1 MVQGRPEEEVHADL
15 WEAVR
20 AGLVFRLEN
29 AYTFLHDRVQEA
41 AYALIPES
49 ERAAAHLRIGRVL
62 ASRTVANEL
71 EEKIFEIVNQLD
83 RGAALITAPQER
95 VRVAELN
102 LIAGKRAKISTAYAS
117 ALTYFVA
124 GAALLAEDSW
134 ERRHDLT
141 FALEL
146 HRAECEFLTGEFGTA
161 EERLNVLSARTATT
175 SERASAAC
183 LRADLY
189 TTLDQSDR
197 AIAVGLEYLQ
207 DLGIE
212 WSPHPTEQE
221 VRREYECI
229 WRQLGSSTIEELIDL
244 PLTSDPVSLGTLD
257 VLTKIM
263 PPAFFT
269 DANLLSLAIC
279 RAVNLS
285 LQYGNSDGSCFA
297 YVMLGMIAGPHFGNY
312 QAGFRF
318 GRLGYEL
325 VQQPGL
331 KRFQART
338 YVSFG
343 NLVVPWTQHVLCGRD
358 PLRRAFEIAN
368 QSGDLTF
375 AAYSCGNLNS
385 NLLAA
390 GDPLVEVEREAES
403 GLQFA
408 QKARFG
414 FVVDWITPQLGLIRT
429 LRGLTPKFGS
439 FDDAGFDEVRY
450 ERHLSSNPAFAM
462 AECWYWIRKLQARFF
477 AGEYASALEASLN
490 AQQLLWSSPSCFET
504 AEYHFYSALS
514 RAASCD
520 SVAASERQQHLET
533 LAVHHRQ
540 LQVWAENCPENFE
553 NRAALVAAEIASLE
567 GRELDAERLYEQAI
581 RSARANGFVH
591 NEALANELAARFYAA
606 RGLETIAH
614 AYLRNARYC
623 YLRWGADGKVR
634 QLDALYPYL
643 RGELSPPGQATRI
656 AAPVEHLDLA
666 AIIRVSQ
673 ATSGEIVLEK
683 LINTLMRTA
692 LEQAG
697 AERSLLI
704 LGRGVEHRI
713 EAEARSDRDKDIIH
727 FRQSLITPSELPE
740 SLLRY
745 VIRTQESV
753 ILSDASAENIFSE
766 DEYIRRKCPRSVLC
780 LPLIKQRQLIGIL
793 YFENNLAPGVFTP
806 NRLAMLELI
815 ASQAAISLEQ
825 ARLYG
830 ELADVNKELNGEIEE
845 RRRAEEALRR
855 SEAYLSEAQRLSRT
869 GSFGWDA
876 SSGKIYWS
884 QETFRIFEYEPLTE
898 PTLEL
903 VLRRTHPE
911 DRALVRQVID
921 RVVLERK
928 DFDFEHRLLM
938 PNGSVKYLRVVGR
951 PSTEDESG
959 NFEFVGAV
967 TDITEREQ
975 AEETVRKTHAQLAHV
990 TRVTALGELTASIAH
1005 EVNQPLTAII
1015 NNASACLA
1023 LLPSDTDELDEI
1035 CKALSEIADDA
1046 ERASAVL
1053 ARIRGLIKKSP
1064 LEKARLHLHDVV
1076 SAVLVL
1082 VRPEAAA
1089 RRVTVQAQIPEDL
1102 PLIFGDRVQLQQVL
1116 LNLVMNGM
1124 DAMNSVEE
1132 HKRLLLISGHHDEY
1146 DGWPAATISV
1156 KDFGIGLK
1164 AGEMERFFD
1173 AFYTTKPQGMGMGL
1187 AISRSIV
1194 EEHGGRLWAE
1204 PNKGPGATFL
1214 FSLPTADRPHHD

>member
-1 MVQGRPEEEVHADL
+1 
-15 WEAVR
+15 
-20 AGLVFRLEN
+20 
-29 AYTFLHDRVQEA
+29 
-41 AYALIPES
+41 
-49 ERAAAHLRIGRVL
+49 
-62 ASRTVANEL
+62 
-71 EEKIFEIVNQLD
+71 
-83 RGAALITAPQER
+83 
-95 VRVAELN
+95 
-102 LIAGKRAKISTAYAS
+102 
-117 ALTYFVA
+117 
-124 GAALLAEDSW
+124 
-134 ERRHDLT
+134 
-141 FALEL
+141 
-146 HRAECEFLTGEFGTA
+146 
-161 EERLNVLSARTATT
+161 
-175 SERASAAC
+175 
-183 LRADLY
+183 
-189 TTLDQSDR
+189 
-197 AIAVGLEYLQ
+197 
-207 DLGIE
+207 
-212 WSPHPTEQE
+212 
-221 VRREYECI
+221 
-229 WRQLGSSTIEELIDL
+229 
-244 PLTSDPVSLGTLD
+244 
-257 VLTKIM
+257 
-263 PPAFFT
+263 
-269 DANLLSLAIC
+269 
-279 RAVNLS
+279 
-285 LQYGNSDGSCFA
+285 
-297 YVMLGMIAGPHFGNY
+297 
-312 QAGFRF
+312 
-318 GRLGYEL
+318 
-325 VQQPGL
+325 
-331 KRFQART
+331 
-338 YVSFG
+338 
-343 NLVVPWTQHVLCGRD
+343 
-358 PLRRAFEIAN
+358 
-368 QSGDLTF
+368 
-375 AAYSCGNLNS
+375 
-385 NLLAA
+385 
-390 GDPLVEVEREAES
+390 
-403 GLQFA
+403 
-408 QKARFG
+408 
-414 FVVDWITPQLGLIRT
+414 
-429 LRGLTPKFGS
+429 
-439 FDDAGFDEVRY
+439 
-450 ERHLSSNPAFAM
+450 
-462 AECWYWIRKLQARFF
+462 
-477 AGEYASALEASLN
+477 
-490 AQQLLWSSPSCFET
+490 
-504 AEYHFYSALS
+504 
-514 RAASCD
+514 
-520 SVAASERQQHLET
+520 
-533 LAVHHRQ
+533 
-540 LQVWAENCPENFE
+540 
-553 NRAALVAAEIASLE
+553 
-567 GRELDAERLYEQAI
+567 
-581 RSARANGFVH
+581 
-591 NEALANELAARFYAA
+591 
-606 RGLETIAH
+606 
-614 AYLRNARYC
+614 
-623 YLRWGADGKVR
+623 
-634 QLDALYPYL
+634 
-643 RGELSPPGQATRI
+643 
-656 AAPVEHLDLA
+656 
-666 AIIRVSQ
+666 
-673 ATSGEIVLEK
+673 
-683 LINTLMRTA
+683 MRTA

-825 ARLYG
+825 ARLYA
-830 ELADVNKELNGEIEE
+830 ELADANKELNGEIKE

-903 VLRRTHPE
+903 ALRRTHPE

-967 TDITEREQ
+967 TDITERER

-990 TRVTALGELTASIAH
+990 TRVTALGELAASVAH

-1023 LLPSDTDELDEI
+1023 LLPSDTDELDEV

-1046 ERASAVL
+1046 DRASAVL
-1053 ARIRGLIKKSP
+1053 ARIRGLVKKSP

-1146 DGWPAATISV
+1146 DGWHAATISV

-1164 AGEMERFFD
+1164 AGEMERLFD

>member
-1 MVQGRPEEEVHADL
+1 
-15 WEAVR
+15 
-20 AGLVFRLEN
+20 
-29 AYTFLHDRVQEA
+29 
-41 AYALIPES
+41 
-49 ERAAAHLRIGRVL
+49 
-62 ASRTVANEL
+62 
-71 EEKIFEIVNQLD
+71 
-83 RGAALITAPQER
+83 
-95 VRVAELN
+95 
-102 LIAGKRAKISTAYAS
+102 
-117 ALTYFVA
+117 
-124 GAALLAEDSW
+124 
-134 ERRHDLT
+134 
-141 FALEL
+141 
-146 HRAECEFLTGEFGTA
+146 
-161 EERLNVLSARTATT
+161 
-175 SERASAAC
+175 
-183 LRADLY
+183 
-189 TTLDQSDR
+189 
-197 AIAVGLEYLQ
+197 
-207 DLGIE
+207 
-212 WSPHPTEQE
+212 
-221 VRREYECI
+221 
-229 WRQLGSSTIEELIDL
+229 
-244 PLTSDPVSLGTLD
+244 
-257 VLTKIM
+257 
-263 PPAFFT
+263 
-269 DANLLSLAIC
+269 
-279 RAVNLS
+279 
-285 LQYGNSDGSCFA
+285 
-297 YVMLGMIAGPHFGNY
+297 
-312 QAGFRF
+312 
-318 GRLGYEL
+318 
-325 VQQPGL
+325 
-331 KRFQART
+331 
-338 YVSFG
+338 
-343 NLVVPWTQHVLCGRD
+343 
-358 PLRRAFEIAN
+358 
-368 QSGDLTF
+368 
-375 AAYSCGNLNS
+375 
-385 NLLAA
+385 
-390 GDPLVEVEREAES
+390 
-403 GLQFA
+403 
-408 QKARFG
+408 
-414 FVVDWITPQLGLIRT
+414 
-429 LRGLTPKFGS
+429 
-439 FDDAGFDEVRY
+439 
-450 ERHLSSNPAFAM
+450 
-462 AECWYWIRKLQARFF
+462 
-477 AGEYASALEASLN
+477 LN

-825 ARLYG
+825 ARLYA
-830 ELADVNKELNGEIEE
+830 ELADANKELNGEIEE

-869 GSFGWDA
+869 GSFGWDV

-967 TDITEREQ
+967 TDITERER

-990 TRVTALGELTASIAH
+990 TRVTALGELAASIAH

-1015 NNASACLA
+1015 NNANACLA
-1023 LLPSDTDELDEI
+1023 LLPSDTDELDEV

-1164 AGEMERFFD
+1164 AGEMERLFD

>member
-1 MVQGRPEEEVHADL
+1 
-15 WEAVR
+15 
-20 AGLVFRLEN
+20 
-29 AYTFLHDRVQEA
+29 
-41 AYALIPES
+41 
-49 ERAAAHLRIGRVL
+49 
-62 ASRTVANEL
+62 
-71 EEKIFEIVNQLD
+71 
-83 RGAALITAPQER
+83 
-95 VRVAELN
+95 
-102 LIAGKRAKISTAYAS
+102 
-117 ALTYFVA
+117 
-124 GAALLAEDSW
+124 
-134 ERRHDLT
+134 
-141 FALEL
+141 
-146 HRAECEFLTGEFGTA
+146 
-161 EERLNVLSARTATT
+161 
-175 SERASAAC
+175 
-183 LRADLY
+183 
-189 TTLDQSDR
+189 
-197 AIAVGLEYLQ
+197 
-207 DLGIE
+207 
-212 WSPHPTEQE
+212 
-221 VRREYECI
+221 
-229 WRQLGSSTIEELIDL
+229 
-244 PLTSDPVSLGTLD
+244 
-257 VLTKIM
+257 
-263 PPAFFT
+263 
-269 DANLLSLAIC
+269 
-279 RAVNLS
+279 
-285 LQYGNSDGSCFA
+285 
-297 YVMLGMIAGPHFGNY
+297 
-312 QAGFRF
+312 
-318 GRLGYEL
+318 
-325 VQQPGL
+325 
-331 KRFQART
+331 
-338 YVSFG
+338 
-343 NLVVPWTQHVLCGRD
+343 
-358 PLRRAFEIAN
+358 
-368 QSGDLTF
+368 
-375 AAYSCGNLNS
+375 
-385 NLLAA
+385 
-390 GDPLVEVEREAES
+390 
-403 GLQFA
+403 
-408 QKARFG
+408 
-414 FVVDWITPQLGLIRT
+414 
-429 LRGLTPKFGS
+429 
-439 FDDAGFDEVRY
+439 
-450 ERHLSSNPAFAM
+450 
-462 AECWYWIRKLQARFF
+462 
-477 AGEYASALEASLN
+477 
-490 AQQLLWSSPSCFET
+490 
-504 AEYHFYSALS
+504 
-514 RAASCD
+514 
-520 SVAASERQQHLET
+520 
-533 LAVHHRQ
+533 
-540 LQVWAENCPENFE
+540 
-553 NRAALVAAEIASLE
+553 
-567 GRELDAERLYEQAI
+567 
-581 RSARANGFVH
+581 
-591 NEALANELAARFYAA
+591 
-606 RGLETIAH
+606 
-614 AYLRNARYC
+614 LRNARYC

-780 LPLIKQRQLIGIL
+780 LPLIKQRQLVGIL

-825 ARLYG
+825 ARLYA
-830 ELADVNKELNGEIEE
+830 ELADANKELNGEIEE

-903 VLRRTHPE
+903 ALRRTHPE

-967 TDITEREQ
+967 TDITERER

-990 TRVTALGELTASIAH
+990 TRVTALGELAASVAH

-1023 LLPSDTDELDEI
+1023 LLPSDTDELDEV

-1132 HKRLLLISGHHDEY
+1132 HKRLLLISGHHAEY

-1164 AGEMERFFD
+1164 AGEMERLFD

>member
-1 MVQGRPEEEVHADL
+1 M
-15 WEAVR
+15 
-20 AGLVFRLEN
+20 
-29 AYTFLHDRVQEA
+29 
-41 AYALIPES
+41 
-49 ERAAAHLRIGRVL
+49 
-62 ASRTVANEL
+62 
-71 EEKIFEIVNQLD
+71 
-83 RGAALITAPQER
+83 
-95 VRVAELN
+95 
-102 LIAGKRAKISTAYAS
+102 
-117 ALTYFVA
+117 
-124 GAALLAEDSW
+124 
-134 ERRHDLT
+134 
-141 FALEL
+141 
-146 HRAECEFLTGEFGTA
+146 
-161 EERLNVLSARTATT
+161 
-175 SERASAAC
+175 
-183 LRADLY
+183 
-189 TTLDQSDR
+189 
-197 AIAVGLEYLQ
+197 
-207 DLGIE
+207 
-212 WSPHPTEQE
+212 
-221 VRREYECI
+221 
-229 WRQLGSSTIEELIDL
+229 
-244 PLTSDPVSLGTLD
+244 
-257 VLTKIM
+257 
-263 PPAFFT
+263 
-269 DANLLSLAIC
+269 
-279 RAVNLS
+279 
-285 LQYGNSDGSCFA
+285 
-297 YVMLGMIAGPHFGNY
+297 
-312 QAGFRF
+312 
-318 GRLGYEL
+318 
-325 VQQPGL
+325 
-331 KRFQART
+331 
-338 YVSFG
+338 
-343 NLVVPWTQHVLCGRD
+343 
-358 PLRRAFEIAN
+358 
-368 QSGDLTF
+368 
-375 AAYSCGNLNS
+375 
-385 NLLAA
+385 
-390 GDPLVEVEREAES
+390 
-403 GLQFA
+403 
-408 QKARFG
+408 
-414 FVVDWITPQLGLIRT
+414 
-429 LRGLTPKFGS
+429 
-439 FDDAGFDEVRY
+439 
-450 ERHLSSNPAFAM
+450 
-462 AECWYWIRKLQARFF
+462 
-477 AGEYASALEASLN
+477 
-490 AQQLLWSSPSCFET
+490 
-504 AEYHFYSALS
+504 
-514 RAASCD
+514 
-520 SVAASERQQHLET
+520 
-533 LAVHHRQ
+533 
-540 LQVWAENCPENFE
+540 
-553 NRAALVAAEIASLE
+553 
-567 GRELDAERLYEQAI
+567 
-581 RSARANGFVH
+581 
-591 NEALANELAARFYAA
+591 ANELAARFYAA
-606 RGLETIAH
+606 RGFEAIAQM
-614 AYLRNARYC
+614 YLRNARYC

-643 RGELSPPGQATRI
+643 RGEVSPPGQATRI

-825 ARLYG
+825 ARLYA
-830 ELADVNKELNGEIEE
+830 ELADANKELNGEIEE

-903 VLRRTHPE
+903 FLRRTHPE

-967 TDITEREQ
+967 TDITERER

-990 TRVTALGELTASIAH
+990 TRVTALGELAASVAH

-1023 LLPSDTDELDEI
+1023 LLPSDTDELDEV

>member
-1 MVQGRPEEEVHADL
+1 
-15 WEAVR
+15 
-20 AGLVFRLEN
+20 
-29 AYTFLHDRVQEA
+29 
-41 AYALIPES
+41 
-49 ERAAAHLRIGRVL
+49 
-62 ASRTVANEL
+62 
-71 EEKIFEIVNQLD
+71 
-83 RGAALITAPQER
+83 
-95 VRVAELN
+95 
-102 LIAGKRAKISTAYAS
+102 
-117 ALTYFVA
+117 
-124 GAALLAEDSW
+124 
-134 ERRHDLT
+134 
-141 FALEL
+141 
-146 HRAECEFLTGEFGTA
+146 
-161 EERLNVLSARTATT
+161 
-175 SERASAAC
+175 
-183 LRADLY
+183 
-189 TTLDQSDR
+189 
-197 AIAVGLEYLQ
+197 
-207 DLGIE
+207 
-212 WSPHPTEQE
+212 
-221 VRREYECI
+221 
-229 WRQLGSSTIEELIDL
+229 
-244 PLTSDPVSLGTLD
+244 
-257 VLTKIM
+257 
-263 PPAFFT
+263 
-269 DANLLSLAIC
+269 
-279 RAVNLS
+279 
-285 LQYGNSDGSCFA
+285 
-297 YVMLGMIAGPHFGNY
+297 
-312 QAGFRF
+312 
-318 GRLGYEL
+318 
-325 VQQPGL
+325 
-331 KRFQART
+331 
-338 YVSFG
+338 
-343 NLVVPWTQHVLCGRD
+343 
-358 PLRRAFEIAN
+358 
-368 QSGDLTF
+368 
-375 AAYSCGNLNS
+375 
-385 NLLAA
+385 
-390 GDPLVEVEREAES
+390 
-403 GLQFA
+403 
-408 QKARFG
+408 
-414 FVVDWITPQLGLIRT
+414 
-429 LRGLTPKFGS
+429 
-439 FDDAGFDEVRY
+439 
-450 ERHLSSNPAFAM
+450 
-462 AECWYWIRKLQARFF
+462 
-477 AGEYASALEASLN
+477 
-490 AQQLLWSSPSCFET
+490 
-504 AEYHFYSALS
+504 
-514 RAASCD
+514 
-520 SVAASERQQHLET
+520 
-533 LAVHHRQ
+533 
-540 LQVWAENCPENFE
+540 
-553 NRAALVAAEIASLE
+553 
-567 GRELDAERLYEQAI
+567 
-581 RSARANGFVH
+581 
-591 NEALANELAARFYAA
+591 
-606 RGLETIAH
+606 
-614 AYLRNARYC
+614 
-623 YLRWGADGKVR
+623 
-634 QLDALYPYL
+634 
-643 RGELSPPGQATRI
+643 
-656 AAPVEHLDLA
+656 
-666 AIIRVSQ
+666 
-673 ATSGEIVLEK
+673 
-683 LINTLMRTA
+683 MRTA

-727 FRQSLITPSELPE
+727 FHQSLITPSELPE

-825 ARLYG
+825 ARLYA
-830 ELADVNKELNGEIEE
+830 ELADANKELNGEIEE

-869 GSFGWDA
+869 GSFGWDV

-903 VLRRTHPE
+903 FLRRTHPE

-967 TDITEREQ
+967 TDITERER

-990 TRVTALGELTASIAH
+990 TRVTALGELAASVAH

-1023 LLPSDTDELDEI
+1023 LLPSDTDELDEV

-1164 AGEMERFFD
+1164 AGEMERLFD

>member
-1 MVQGRPEEEVHADL
+1 MGQPS
-15 WEAVR
+15 EAGVLAYPLHGLFESAEYVFYDALAR
-20 AGLVFRLEN
+20 AAQCDF
-29 AYTFLHDRVQEA
+29 AS
-41 AYALIPES
+41 S
-49 ERAAAHLRIGRVL
+49 ERC
-62 ASRTVANEL
+62 
-71 EEKIFEIVNQLD
+71 
-83 RGAALITAPQER
+83 P
-95 VRVAELN
+95 
-102 LIAGKRAKISTAYAS
+102 
-117 ALTYFVA
+117 
-124 GAALLAEDSW
+124 
-134 ERRHDLT
+134 
-141 FALEL
+141 
-146 HRAECEFLTGEFGTA
+146 
-161 EERLNVLSARTATT
+161 
-175 SERASAAC
+175 
-183 LRADLY
+183 
-189 TTLDQSDR
+189 
-197 AIAVGLEYLQ
+197 
-207 DLGIE
+207 
-212 WSPHPTEQE
+212 
-221 VRREYECI
+221 
-229 WRQLGSSTIEELIDL
+229 
-244 PLTSDPVSLGTLD
+244 
-257 VLTKIM
+257 
-263 PPAFFT
+263 
-269 DANLLSLAIC
+269 
-279 RAVNLS
+279 
-285 LQYGNSDGSCFA
+285 
-297 YVMLGMIAGPHFGNY
+297 
-312 QAGFRF
+312 
-318 GRLGYEL
+318 
-325 VQQPGL
+325 
-331 KRFQART
+331 
-338 YVSFG
+338 
-343 NLVVPWTQHVLCGRD
+343 
-358 PLRRAFEIAN
+358 
-368 QSGDLTF
+368 
-375 AAYSCGNLNS
+375 
-385 NLLAA
+385 
-390 GDPLVEVEREAES
+390 
-403 GLQFA
+403 
-408 QKARFG
+408 
-414 FVVDWITPQLGLIRT
+414 
-429 LRGLTPKFGS
+429 
-439 FDDAGFDEVRY
+439 
-450 ERHLSSNPAFAM
+450 
-462 AECWYWIRKLQARFF
+462 
-477 AGEYASALEASLN
+477 
-490 AQQLLWSSPSCFET
+490 
-504 AEYHFYSALS
+504 
-514 RAASCD
+514 
-520 SVAASERQQHLET
+520 QHLEA
-533 LAVHHRQ
+533 LAAHYKQ
-540 LQVWAENCPENFE
+540 MDAWAQNCPENFG
-553 NRAALVAAEIASLE
+553 NRAALVGAEIARIE
-567 GRELDAERLYEQAI
+567 GRELDTQRLYEQAI
-581 RSARANGFVH
+581 RSARENGFVQ
-591 NEALANELAARFYAA
+591 NEGMANELAARFYAA
-606 RGLETIAH
+606 RGFEAIAQT
-614 AYLRNARYC
+614 YLRNARYC

-780 LPLIKQRQLIGIL
+780 LPLIKQRQLVGIL

-825 ARLYG
+825 ARLYA
-830 ELADVNKELNGEIEE
+830 ELADANKELNGEIEE

-855 SEAYLSEAQRLSRT
+855 SEAYLSEAQRLSLT

-903 VLRRTHPE
+903 VLLRTHPE

-951 PSTEDESG
+951 PSTEEESG

-967 TDITEREQ
+967 TDITERER

-1015 NNASACLA
+1015 NNANACLA
-1023 LLPSDTDELDEI
+1023 LLPSDIDELDEV
-1035 CKALSEIADDA
+1035 CKALAEIANDA

-1124 DAMNSVEE
+1124 DAMNSVQE

-1164 AGEMERFFD
+1164 AGEMERLFD

>member
-1 MVQGRPEEEVHADL
+1 M
-15 WEAVR
+15 
-20 AGLVFRLEN
+20 
-29 AYTFLHDRVQEA
+29 
-41 AYALIPES
+41 
-49 ERAAAHLRIGRVL
+49 
-62 ASRTVANEL
+62 
-71 EEKIFEIVNQLD
+71 
-83 RGAALITAPQER
+83 
-95 VRVAELN
+95 
-102 LIAGKRAKISTAYAS
+102 
-117 ALTYFVA
+117 
-124 GAALLAEDSW
+124 
-134 ERRHDLT
+134 
-141 FALEL
+141 
-146 HRAECEFLTGEFGTA
+146 
-161 EERLNVLSARTATT
+161 
-175 SERASAAC
+175 
-183 LRADLY
+183 
-189 TTLDQSDR
+189 
-197 AIAVGLEYLQ
+197 
-207 DLGIE
+207 
-212 WSPHPTEQE
+212 
-221 VRREYECI
+221 
-229 WRQLGSSTIEELIDL
+229 
-244 PLTSDPVSLGTLD
+244 
-257 VLTKIM
+257 
-263 PPAFFT
+263 
-269 DANLLSLAIC
+269 
-279 RAVNLS
+279 
-285 LQYGNSDGSCFA
+285 
-297 YVMLGMIAGPHFGNY
+297 
-312 QAGFRF
+312 
-318 GRLGYEL
+318 
-325 VQQPGL
+325 
-331 KRFQART
+331 
-338 YVSFG
+338 
-343 NLVVPWTQHVLCGRD
+343 
-358 PLRRAFEIAN
+358 
-368 QSGDLTF
+368 
-375 AAYSCGNLNS
+375 
-385 NLLAA
+385 
-390 GDPLVEVEREAES
+390 
-403 GLQFA
+403 
-408 QKARFG
+408 
-414 FVVDWITPQLGLIRT
+414 
-429 LRGLTPKFGS
+429 
-439 FDDAGFDEVRY
+439 
-450 ERHLSSNPAFAM
+450 
-462 AECWYWIRKLQARFF
+462 
-477 AGEYASALEASLN
+477 
-490 AQQLLWSSPSCFET
+490 
-504 AEYHFYSALS
+504 
-514 RAASCD
+514 
-520 SVAASERQQHLET
+520 
-533 LAVHHRQ
+533 
-540 LQVWAENCPENFE
+540 
-553 NRAALVAAEIASLE
+553 
-567 GRELDAERLYEQAI
+567 
-581 RSARANGFVH
+581 
-591 NEALANELAARFYAA
+591 ANELAARFYAA
-606 RGLETIAH
+606 RGFEAIAQT
-614 AYLRNARYC
+614 YLRNARYC

-713 EAEARSDRDKDIIH
+713 EAEAISDRDKDIIH

-780 LPLIKQRQLIGIL
+780 LPLIKQRQLVGIL

-825 ARLYG
+825 ARLYA
-830 ELADVNKELNGEIEE
+830 ELADANKELNGEIEE
-845 RRRAEEALRR
+845 RRRAEEAMRR

-903 VLRRTHPE
+903 ALRRTHPE

-928 DFDFEHRLLM
+928 DFDFEHRLLV

-967 TDITEREQ
+967 TDITERER

-990 TRVTALGELTASIAH
+990 TRVTALGELAASIAH

-1023 LLPSDTDELDEI
+1023 LLPSDTDELDEV

-1132 HKRLLLISGHHDEY
+1132 HKRLLLISGHHAEY

-1164 AGEMERFFD
+1164 AGEMERLFD

-1204 PNKGPGATFL
+1204 PNKGSGATFL

>member
-1 MVQGRPEEEVHADL
+1 
-15 WEAVR
+15 
-20 AGLVFRLEN
+20 
-29 AYTFLHDRVQEA
+29 
-41 AYALIPES
+41 
-49 ERAAAHLRIGRVL
+49 
-62 ASRTVANEL
+62 
-71 EEKIFEIVNQLD
+71 
-83 RGAALITAPQER
+83 
-95 VRVAELN
+95 
-102 LIAGKRAKISTAYAS
+102 
-117 ALTYFVA
+117 
-124 GAALLAEDSW
+124 
-134 ERRHDLT
+134 
-141 FALEL
+141 
-146 HRAECEFLTGEFGTA
+146 
-161 EERLNVLSARTATT
+161 
-175 SERASAAC
+175 
-183 LRADLY
+183 
-189 TTLDQSDR
+189 
-197 AIAVGLEYLQ
+197 
-207 DLGIE
+207 
-212 WSPHPTEQE
+212 
-221 VRREYECI
+221 
-229 WRQLGSSTIEELIDL
+229 
-244 PLTSDPVSLGTLD
+244 
-257 VLTKIM
+257 
-263 PPAFFT
+263 
-269 DANLLSLAIC
+269 
-279 RAVNLS
+279 
-285 LQYGNSDGSCFA
+285 
-297 YVMLGMIAGPHFGNY
+297 
-312 QAGFRF
+312 
-318 GRLGYEL
+318 
-325 VQQPGL
+325 
-331 KRFQART
+331 
-338 YVSFG
+338 
-343 NLVVPWTQHVLCGRD
+343 
-358 PLRRAFEIAN
+358 
-368 QSGDLTF
+368 
-375 AAYSCGNLNS
+375 
-385 NLLAA
+385 
-390 GDPLVEVEREAES
+390 
-403 GLQFA
+403 
-408 QKARFG
+408 
-414 FVVDWITPQLGLIRT
+414 
-429 LRGLTPKFGS
+429 
-439 FDDAGFDEVRY
+439 
-450 ERHLSSNPAFAM
+450 
-462 AECWYWIRKLQARFF
+462 
-477 AGEYASALEASLN
+477 
-490 AQQLLWSSPSCFET
+490 
-504 AEYHFYSALS
+504 
-514 RAASCD
+514 
-520 SVAASERQQHLET
+520 
-533 LAVHHRQ
+533 
-540 LQVWAENCPENFE
+540 
-553 NRAALVAAEIASLE
+553 
-567 GRELDAERLYEQAI
+567 
-581 RSARANGFVH
+581 
-591 NEALANELAARFYAA
+591 
-606 RGLETIAH
+606 
-614 AYLRNARYC
+614 LRNARYC

-967 TDITEREQ
+967 TDITERER

-990 TRVTALGELTASIAH
+990 TRVTALGELAASVAH

-1023 LLPSDTDELDEI
+1023 LLPSDTDELDEV

-1064 LEKARLHLHDVV
+1064 IEKARLHLHDVV

-1164 AGEMERFFD
+1164 AGEMERLFD